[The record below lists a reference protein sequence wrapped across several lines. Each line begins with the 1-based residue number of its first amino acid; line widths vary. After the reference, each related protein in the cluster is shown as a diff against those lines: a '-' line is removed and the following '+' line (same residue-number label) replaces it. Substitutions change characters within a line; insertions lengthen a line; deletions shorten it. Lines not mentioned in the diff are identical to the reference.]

1 MLRLKVGELLPL
13 LFSGLKLFKMI
24 METDALRK
32 ILRRFKVSDFN
43 EILKRWPYL
52 RNRKLENISSL
63 KRKIELVNRVLEIA
77 KVSIIKPIH
86 YFPIMVTCVRQT
98 CNRLWCTDNTDS
110 DSELISISFVVFLWA
125 IIGRF
130 RTRT

>member
-1 MLRLKVGELLPL
+1 
-13 LFSGLKLFKMI
+13 MI

-32 ILRRFKVSDFN
+32 ILRRFKISDFN

-77 KVSIIKPIH
+77 KVSTLVSLSRCRI
-86 YFPIMVTCVRQT
+86 Q
-98 CNRLWCTDNTDS
+98 
-110 DSELISISFVVFLWA
+110 
-125 IIGRF
+125 
-130 RTRT
+130 

>member
-1 MLRLKVGELLPL
+1 MRSICVRGTHASVLNLSLAANASAESRRTFAAT
-13 LFSGLKLFKMI
+13 FSGLKLFKMI

-86 YFPIMVTCVRQT
+86 YFPIMVTC
-98 CNRLWCTDNTDS
+98 
-110 DSELISISFVVFLWA
+110 
-125 IIGRF
+125 
-130 RTRT
+130 